1 MSVVSVYG
9 EVEFHTIKNGPPG
22 SFFRDRPF
30 SANKPKR
37 SGLLLVTAVELVNPA
52 RRIDELLLAGEERVA
67 LRADAD
73 LVLRTGG
80 LDMPDFAAGAGD
92 DGIFVFRMNIL
103 FHFAQLRFQV
113 ILYFC

>member
-1 MSVVSVYG
+1 MLHITQRWFSVSKKEKETAFTVSEQVRLDAVTLL
-9 EVEFHTIKNGPPG
+9 ETINT
-22 SFFRDRPF
+22 
-30 SANKPKR
+30 
-37 SGLLLVTAVELVNPA
+37 TARVN
-52 RRIDELLLAGEERVA
+52 ELLLAGEERVA

-92 DGIFVFRMNIL
+92 DGIFVFRMDIL

>member
-9 EVEFHTIKNGPPG
+9 KVESLTIENGPPRKH
-22 SFFRDRPF
+22 FPRQAV
-30 SANKPKR
+30 SANKPVK
-37 SGLLLVTAVELVNPA
+37 SGLLLVTTVEFVDTT
-52 RRIDELLLAGEERVA
+52 RRVDELLLAGEERVA

-92 DGIFVFRMNIL
+92 DGIFVFRMDIL